1 MYVCLSLYGTFSW
14 ILFIKC
20 LSLKLVNVMSSM
32 KIGTL
37 IIVGMHL
44 GTNLLNIKLTVLCF
58 DFKWHRVYIS
68 KIYGFMLWEQS
79 HVRV

>member
-20 LSLKLVNVMSSM
+20 LSLKLVNDMSSM

-44 GTNLLNIKLTVLCF
+44 VTNLWNIKLTVLCF
-58 DFKWHRVYIS
+58 LFEMTWS
-68 KIYGFMLWEQS
+68 IY
-79 HVRV
+79 